1 MDPAIVIGIDPSLTA
16 TGVGVGHS
24 PEAAAWGEEQQF
36 QVRTLGRSGKNDE
49 SLYTRLD
56 RIELLADEIRD
67 VAVSLM
73 QWPSLALIETPAYA
87 QSTGKTHDRSGLWW
101 EVVRTFR
108 RELQIPIVEVSIQ
121 KVKTYATGKGNSA
134 KDTVLIDVARRY
146 TDVAIANNNEADAF
160 TLVAI
165 GMRLIGHPIDD
176 VPKTH
181 LRAMEGLEIPS

>member
-1 MDPAIVIGIDPSLTA
+1 MDPAIVVGIDPSLTGA
-16 TGVGVGHS
+16 GVGVGMS
-24 PEAAAWGEEQQF
+24 PEAAAWGDEKQF
-36 QVRTLGRSGKNDE
+36 QVSTLGRAGKNDE
-49 SLYTRLD
+49 PLYTRLD

-67 VAVSLM
+67 TAVNLM
-73 QWPSLALIETPAYA
+73 QWPSLALIETPAYG

-101 EVVRTFR
+101 EVVRIFR
-108 RELQIPIVEVSIQ
+108 RELQIPVIEVSIQ

-146 TDVAIANNNEADAF
+146 PDVAIANNNEADAF
-160 TLVAI
+160 ALVAI

-181 LRAMEGLEIPS
+181 LRAMEGLKIP

>member
-16 TGVGVGHS
+16 AGVGVGMS
-24 PEAAAWGEEQQF
+24 PEAAAWGEEKQF
-36 QVRTLGRSGKNDE
+36 QVSTLGRAGKNDE
-49 SLYTRLD
+49 PLYTRLE

-67 VAVSLM
+67 TAVNLM
-73 QWPSLALIETPAYA
+73 QWPSLALIETPAYG
-87 QSTGKTHDRSGLWW
+87 QHTGKTHDRSGLWW
-101 EVVRTFR
+101 EVVRIFV
-108 RELQIPIVEVSIQ
+108 RELQIPVVEVSIQ

-146 TDVAIANNNEADAF
+146 PDVAIANNNEADAF

-181 LRAMEGLEIPS
+181 LKAMEGLKLP